1 MKCSN
6 CGAEIENGSK
16 FCTNCGKGI
25 NEMQATATTPVAPV
39 APTTPVAPVAPTPVQ
54 ATPTPVQVTPTQVV
68 QQPAP
73 KKNNTA
79 LIIVLVVLG
88 VLLLLGIGAVVVVRL
103 LIGNFIEDIENFEPE
118 ISDIG
123 NSNLED
129 GKVIKTITTPKGTKV
144 DLTEDT
150 IYIVKVDTSYLYDDA
165 RELRKKIDLPTTKE
179 IEQSSATEKQKELI
193 KKIVSDLEYGAS
205 SEKELMEEYEEDYS
219 KTDIEYAIDYLKI
232 DWEYQTKIAAIE
244 ILASGGFSKQGVI
257 NLLVF
262 EGYDE
267 TISKK
272 VVEEADFDYYE
283 QALYEGFC
291 ESIVLGNNEFII
303 KTGHIGKN
311 KDVEIKIDPMMK
323 GDEEAAKN
331 LLSELQNLA
340 AGGSSSNPKV
350 DLLLYKDGSY
360 TGISVKNTKAD

>member
-39 APTTPVAPVAPTPVQ
+39 APT
-54 ATPTPVQVTPTQVV
+54 PVQVAPTQVV

-88 VLLLLGIGAVVVVRL
+88 VLLILGIGAVVVVRL
-103 LIGNFIEDIENFEPE
+103 LIGNFIDDIENFEPE

-193 KKIVSDLEYGAS
+193 KKIVNDLEYGAS

-283 QALYEGFC
+283 QALYDACFSRFTSKNYSGSYSREEAEDSLKYDNFT
-291 ESIVLGNNEFII
+291 NE
-303 KTGHIGKN
+303 
-311 KDVEIKIDPMMK
+311 EIKFALTEVYDKMDDI
-323 GDEEAAKN
+323 GN
-331 LLSELQNLA
+331 
-340 AGGSSSNPKV
+340 
-350 DLLLYKDGSY
+350 
-360 TGISVKNTKAD
+360 